1 MNLIK
6 KGRMIKN
13 LSFCL
18 FCKLEKKA
26 ERKHYLQVYIIFQIQ
41 INFLGVKKQVLELVW
56 QHLQQVQVQQP

>member
-18 FCKLEKKA
+18 FCKLDEVEKKNQKPTE
-26 ERKHYLQVYIIFQIQ
+26 ERW
-41 INFLGVKKQVLELVW
+41 NFL
-56 QHLQQVQVQQP
+56 

>member
-26 ERKHYLQVYIIFQIQ
+26 ERNKMKLKRKIRSRQKKGGIFY
-41 INFLGVKKQVLELVW
+41 E
-56 QHLQQVQVQQP
+56 